1 MSDPLISVAMCT
13 YNGARYVREQ
23 LESIVRQTA
32 APDEVVICDDAST
45 DRTAQIVETFLAH
58 SAVRV
63 RLIRNTGT
71 LGCTGNF
78 QRAIRLCRGDIIV
91 LADQDDIWKPEKVA
105 RIAETFASNPGAG
118 YAFSDAD
125 MVNEQ
130 GEHLGFSLWQ
140 TLGFEAPHFIACRQ
154 LEMLLKR
161 NLVTGAAMAF
171 RSSLGRILLPIP
183 AAWSHDYWIALL
195 GSIFGCGVPISER
208 LFWYRRHFGQQLGC
222 GHDTFAAKVRT
233 SLAAE
238 PDYYT
243 KAARIAELRQRAE
256 ACAWR
261 VNCPPE
267 HLRLLQEKQL
277 HLSRRALIRSAR
289 GGDRIAR
296 LVSEAS
302 TGRYQRFSFS
312 WGSMI
317 RDLTAAVSS
326 R

>member
-1 MSDPLISVAMCT
+1 MSHPLISVAMCT
-13 YNGARYVREQ
+13 YNGARYVRQQ
-23 LESIVRQTA
+23 LESIARQTA

-45 DRTAQIVETFLAH
+45 DQTAQIVETFAAH

-78 QRAIRLCRGDIIV
+78 ERAIGLCRGDIIV
-91 LADQDDIWKPEKVA
+91 LADQDDIWKPKKLA
-105 RIAETFASNPGAG
+105 RISETFASNPGAG
-118 YAFSDAD
+118 YVFSDAD
-125 MVNEQ
+125 IVSEQ

-171 RSSLGRILLPIP
+171 RSSLGSVLLPIP

-195 GSIFGCGVPISER
+195 GSIFAYGVPISKR
-208 LFWYRRHFGQQLGC
+208 LLFYRRHFGQQLGC
-222 GHDTFAAKVRT
+222 GHDTFAARVRT

-238 PDYYT
+238 PDYYA
-243 KAARIAELRQRAE
+243 KAARVAEVRQRAE
-256 ACAWR
+256 ACARR

-267 HLRLLQEKQL
+267 HLRMLKEKQL
-277 HLSRRALIRSAR
+277 HLSRRALIRSAH

-296 LVSEAS
+296 LVSEATS
-302 TGRYQRFSFS
+302 GRYQRFSFS

-317 RDLTAAVSS
+317 RDLTAAVPS

>member
-1 MSDPLISVAMCT
+1 MSHPLISVAMCT
-13 YNGARYVREQ
+13 YNGARYVRQQ
-23 LESIVRQTA
+23 LESIARQTA

-45 DRTAQIVETFLAH
+45 DQTAQIVETFAAH

-78 QRAIRLCRGDIIV
+78 ERAIGLCRGDIIV
-91 LADQDDIWKPEKVA
+91 LADQDDIWKPKKLA
-105 RIAETFASNPGAG
+105 RISETFASNPGAG
-118 YAFSDAD
+118 YVFSDAD
-125 MVNEQ
+125 IVSEQ

-171 RSSLGRILLPIP
+171 RSSLGSVLLPIP

-195 GSIFGCGVPISER
+195 GSIFAYGVPISKR
-208 LFWYRRHFGQQLGC
+208 LLFYRRHFGQQLGC
-222 GHDTFAAKVRT
+222 GHDTFAARVRT

-238 PDYYT
+238 PDYYA
-243 KAARIAELRQRAE
+243 KAARVAEVRQRAE
-256 ACAWR
+256 ACARR

-267 HLRLLQEKQL
+267 HLRLLKEKQL
-277 HLSRRALIRSAR
+277 HLSRRALIRSAP

-296 LVSEAS
+296 LVSEATS
-302 TGRYQRFSFS
+302 GRYQRFSFS

-317 RDLTAAVSS
+317 RDLTAAVPS